1 MVARLPRR
9 TATLLAFSAL
19 APLSAGTAV
28 ADGSGR
34 LTAEQVRST
43 FIGRAWTQGTG
54 TFLFAP
60 DGTYRYDDPGM
71 SARGTWR
78 MDESGTLCTVN
89 TASGVRT
96 CYTFYRQG
104 DGYRYWHDR
113 SRQFWPAQL
122 R

>member
-1 MVARLPRR
+1 MDTQLPRR
-9 TATLLAFSAL
+9 AAALLALSAL
-19 APLSAGTAV
+19 APRLFGIAA
-28 ADGSGR
+28 ADESGR
-34 LTAEQVRST
+34 LTAEQVRGT
-43 FIGRAWTQGTG
+43 FIGRAWSQGRG

-78 MDESGTLCTVN
+78 MDDAGTLCTVN
-89 TASGVRT
+89 SASGVRT
-96 CYTFYRQG
+96 CYTFYRHG

-113 SRQFWPAQL
+113 SRQFWPAHL

>member
-1 MVARLPRR
+1 MVARLPRC
-9 TATLLAFSAL
+9 AAALLVLLAL
-19 APLSAGTAV
+19 AAPPAATAA
-28 ADGSGR
+28 ADEAGR
-34 LTAEQVRST
+34 LTAEEVRST
-43 FIGRAWTQGTG
+43 FVGRAWSQGIG

-60 DGTYRYDDPGM
+60 DGTYRYDDPRM

-78 MDESGTLCTVN
+78 MDESGMLCTVN
-89 TASGVRT
+89 SASGVRT

>member
-1 MVARLPRR
+1 MDTQLPRR
-9 TATLLAFSAL
+9 AAALLALSAL
-19 APLSAGTAV
+19 VSLPAGTAA
-28 ADGSGR
+28 ADESGR

-43 FIGRAWTQGTG
+43 FIGREWSQGTG

-60 DGTYRYDDPGM
+60 DGTYRYDDPRM

-78 MDESGTLCTVN
+78 MDDGGTLCTVN
-89 TASGVRT
+89 SASGVRT
-96 CYTFYRQG
+96 CYTFYRHG

-113 SRQFWPAQL
+113 SRQFWPAQP

>member
-1 MVARLPRR
+1 MDARLPRR
-9 TATLLAFSAL
+9 TAALLALSAL
-19 APLSAGTAV
+19 VSLPAGTAA
-28 ADGSGR
+28 ADEPGR

-43 FIGRAWTQGTG
+43 FIGREWSQGIG

-60 DGTYRYDDPGM
+60 DGTYRYDDPRM

-78 MDESGTLCTVN
+78 MDDAGMLCTVN
-89 TASGVRT
+89 SGSGVRT
-96 CYTFYRQG
+96 CYTFYRHG